1 MESIASS
8 FLGSLELAGYRC
20 VVEDLRVA
28 VKQSL
33 SPYALLLSSADADT
47 LGTLRLL
54 RRKQPGILGV
64 LCAGTVEEA
73 TVATASVDAVV
84 AQSRL
89 GDEIVRVLE
98 ECHDLRGRRHRE
110 ALSVARAL
118 VRGLS
123 IRQVETREHQ
133 ERLAA
138 WGKLLANAIGDAQ
151 LAEQVELGAIVHD
164 IGMIGVPDAVLTKQG
179 TLSAEEWVLVR
190 KHPEYGAKQLKD
202 LDLLRSAVP
211 LVLSHHE
218 RWDGTG
224 YPKGLRRKTIPLVAR
239 VFAVC
244 DAFEAMTADRPYRKA
259 AAVAEAQEKI
269 ANERGKAFD
278 PEVVDAFMTLDTSEL
293 LIAGSQRASLWPSLT

>member
-1 MESIASS
+1 
-8 FLGSLELAGYRC
+8 
-20 VVEDLRVA
+20 
-28 VKQSL
+28 
-33 SPYALLLSSADADT
+33 
-47 LGTLRLL
+47 
-54 RRKQPGILGV
+54 
-64 LCAGTVEEA
+64 
-73 TVATASVDAVV
+73 
-84 AQSRL
+84 
-89 GDEIVRVLE
+89 
-98 ECHDLRGRRHRE
+98 
-110 ALSVARAL
+110 
-118 VRGLS
+118 
-123 IRQVETREHQ
+123 
-133 ERLAA
+133 
-138 WGKLLANAIGDAQ
+138 
-151 LAEQVELGAIVHD
+151 
-164 IGMIGVPDAVLTKQG
+164 
-179 TLSAEEWVLVR
+179 LSAEEWVLVR